1 MRHTCAASAGDPQA
15 RELMIVIDATDFQVN
30 YQASFNDD
38 LQLMAITLLDGGMG
52 QELIA
57 RAGKATS
64 LWSLQALLDH
74 PQWVRDV
81 HDSYFQAG
89 AQIATTNTYSV
100 LPDRLDKYGLSDQF
114 NELQRLACQMAVESR
129 DSHGAGQVGG
139 SLGPL
144 GFSYQPDKAPPAE
157 QAAEVY
163 RQVCQVQQDYVDLY
177 IAETMSSVDQARGA
191 LMAMSQFGKPVW
203 VSLSVDDTDGTKLRS
218 GEAITDILPL
228 LREYGPDAVLI
239 NCSVPE
245 AVNSAVP
252 LLISAG
258 IPVGAY
264 ANGFAGISE
273 KFDSIGASVDLLETR
288 TDLDPAAYAEF
299 AEQWVASGAS
309 IIGGCCEV
317 GPAHIRLL
325 AERLL

>member
-1 MRHTCAASAGDPQA
+1 
-15 RELMIVIDATDFQVN
+15 
-30 YQASFNDD
+30 
-38 LQLMAITLLDGGMG
+38 MAITLLDGGMG

-100 LPDRLDKYGLSDQF
+100 LPDRLEKHGLTDRFS
-114 NELQRLACQMAVESR
+114 ELQRLACQMALESR
-129 DSHGAGQVGG
+129 DSHGSGKVAG

-144 GFSYQPDKAPPAE
+144 GFSYQPDKAPQAE
-157 QAAEVY
+157 QAVEVY
-163 RQVCQVQQDYVDLY
+163 RQICQVQQDYVDLY
-177 IAETMSSVDQARGA
+177 LAETMSSVDQARGA
-191 LMAMSQFGKPVW
+191 LMAMAEFGKPVW
-203 VSLSVDDTDGTKLRS
+203 VSLSVDDTDGSKLRS
-218 GEAITDILPL
+218 GEVITDILPL
-228 LREYGPDAVLI
+228 LKEYGPDAVLI

-245 AVNSAVP
+245 AVNQAVP
-252 LLISAG
+252 LLASAG

-264 ANGFAGISE
+264 ANGFAGINK
-273 KFDSIGASVDLLETR
+273 KFDSIGATVDLLETR

-299 AEQWVASGAS
+299 AQQWVASGAS

-317 GPAHIRLL
+317 GPAHIKLL
-325 AERLL
+325 AERFL